1 MKNYKLKSIIH
12 KILIRPR
19 YDFSCIYNFYFS
31 ELVSSTT
38 SALNDYDRWYFRLK
52 ESSKLS
58 KFKSKW
64 IIRESLSTISDR
76 WSNEV
81 ICNLLYSSTVL
92 MFYQVIYDAKI
103 AGLFTISLVYA
114 IISIFIFIR
123 DRIKL
128 STRFI
133 ENLLFS
139 LTTLF
144 LRRASQKCF
153 DKYLYS

>member
-12 KILIRPR
+12 KISIRPRWFGR
-19 YDFSCIYNFYFS
+19 YDFSCIYKFYFS

-38 SALNDYDRWYFRLK
+38 SAVNDYDRWYFRLK

-64 IIRESLSTISDR
+64 FIRESLSTISDR

-128 STRFI
+128 STRFMG
-133 ENLLFS
+133 S
-139 LTTLF
+139 L
-144 LRRASQKCF
+144 
-153 DKYLYS
+153 